1 MFMSSGRRR
10 IPRALPALVA
20 LAAALP
26 VAGAEAAAAG
36 PSVTVRVE
44 GVESTLSTPYRSIN
58 DPAHAVVL
66 GTASDTPVAVPSD
79 VDCGLGSGL
88 APANSVAAAV
98 KATDASWAMDAYGF
112 PATLT
117 LFGASYGIYGAAFI
131 SDPTAP
137 DPTVWS
143 AWVNNHYH
151 NLYQFTSFF
160 CRALEDGDE
169 VLLQGSVQRL
179 PDGGSSM
186 FGLPVTPKLE
196 LEDLPVTVAKGV
208 PFDVKVAKRAP
219 ADWGGAE
226 GDGVRADAV
235 GYTVDAAGG
244 AVTTGPGGTATLTIN
259 GGGYYAVSAYHP
271 EAYGDANSAFPTPSG
286 NSARTVASRICV
298 FDESVPSSPCVG
310 NLLSVSST
318 PFGTQARDTI
328 GPPRTI
334 TLSSELGHV
343 GVTSVKVVGA
353 GPEQDGVDDFQVSHD
368 GCSGQS
374 VSGTAVTCV
383 IRVRFAPT
391 SIGARAAT
399 LRIAND
405 GGTGALDVP
414 LAGAGGAPSA
424 GPAGQDGEKGD
435 KGDAG
440 GAGAAGANGAPG
452 PAGAGGPAG
461 PAGATGPAGTTGP
474 QGKSGRDARCTV
486 KRTKGAPK
494 VTCKLVATK
503 SASKATL
510 TRNGRVYA
518 RGTLTALRATRKVGA
533 GAYTLRYRSAAGK
546 AIALR
551 VRIG

>member
-1 MFMSSGRRR
+1 MFMSSGRCR

-26 VAGAEAAAAG
+26 VAGAEAATG

-44 GVESTLSTPYRSIN
+44 GVESTLATPYRSIN
-58 DPAHAVVL
+58 DPTHAVAL
-66 GTASDTPVAVPSD
+66 GTASDMPVAVPSD

-88 APANSVAAAV
+88 APADSVAAAV
-98 KATDASWAMDAYGF
+98 KATDSSWAMDAYGF

-117 LFGASYGIYGAAFI
+117 LFGAPSGIYGAAFI

-143 AWVNNHYH
+143 AWVNNHYY
-151 NLYQFTSFF
+151 NLYQFNSFF
-160 CRALEDGDE
+160 CRTLQDGDE
-169 VLLQGSVQRL
+169 VLLQGSVQRV
-179 PDGGSSM
+179 PDGGSM

-208 PFDVKVAKRAP
+208 PFDVKVATRTP
-219 ADWGGAE
+219 ADWSGAE

-235 GYTVDAAGG
+235 GYTVDAAGQ
-244 AVTTGPGGTATLTIN
+244 AVTTEAGGTATLTIN

-286 NSARTVASRICV
+286 NSARSVAKRICV
-298 FDESVPSSPCVG
+298 FDEANPNSPCIG
-310 NLLSVSST
+310 NLLSVASS

-328 GPPRTI
+328 GPPRTV

-343 GVTSVKVVGA
+343 GVTSVKVLGA
-353 GPEQDGVDDFQVSHD
+353 GAEQDGVDDFQVSYD
-368 GCSGQS
+368 GCSGQT
-374 VSGTAVTCV
+374 VSGTTVTCV

-391 SIGARAAT
+391 SLGVRSAT

-405 GGTGALDVP
+405 GGTGALDIP
-414 LAGAGGAPSA
+414 LAGTGGAPSA
-424 GPAGQDGEKGD
+424 GPAGQDGDKGD

-440 GAGAAGANGAPG
+440 TAGANGAPG
-452 PAGAGGPAG
+452 PVGSGGP
-461 PAGATGPAGTTGP
+461 TGP
-474 QGKSGRDARCTV
+474 QGTTGAAGPQGKAGKDGRDARCTV
-486 KRTKGAPK
+486 KRTKGTPK

-503 SASKATL
+503 SATKATL

-518 RGTLTALRATRKVGA
+518 RGTVATLRATRKVGA
-533 GAYTLRYRSAAGK
+533 GAYTLRYRTAADK
-546 AIALR
+546 AVALR

>member
-1 MFMSSGRRR
+1 MFMSSGRCR
-10 IPRALPALVA
+10 ISRALPALVA

-26 VAGAEAAAAG
+26 VAGAEAATG

-58 DPAHAVVL
+58 DPVHAVAL
-66 GTASDTPVAVPSD
+66 GTASDAPVAVPSD
-79 VDCGLGSGL
+79 VDCGLGGGL
-88 APANSVAAAV
+88 APADSVAAAV

-143 AWVNNHYH
+143 AWVNNHYY

-160 CRALEDGDE
+160 CRTLQEGDD
-169 VLLQGSVQRL
+169 VLLQGSVQRV

-208 PFDVKVAKRAP
+208 PFDVKVATRTP
-219 ADWGGAE
+219 ADWSGAE

-235 GYTVDAAGG
+235 GYTMDAAGQT
-244 AVTTGPGGTATLTIN
+244 ATTGSGGTATLTIN

-286 NSARTVASRICV
+286 NSARTVAKRICV
-298 FDESVPSSPCVG
+298 FDETNPSSPCIG
-310 NLLSVSST
+310 NLLSAAST

-343 GVTSVKVVGA
+343 GVTSVKVLGA
-353 GPEQDGVDDFQVSHD
+353 GAEQDGVDDFQVSYD
-368 GCSGQS
+368 GCSGQT

-391 SIGARAAT
+391 SLGVRAAT
-399 LRIAND
+399 LRVANG
-405 GGTGALDVP
+405 GGTGALDIP
-414 LAGAGGAPSA
+414 LAGTGGAPSA

-435 KGDAG
+435 EGDAG
-440 GAGAAGANGAPG
+440 PAGANGAQG
-452 PAGAGGPAG
+452 PVGSGGPAG
-461 PAGATGPAGTTGP
+461 PQGGTGPAGAAGS
-474 QGKSGRDARCTV
+474 QGKAGKDGRDARCTV
-486 KRTKGAPK
+486 RRTKGAPK

-503 SASKATL
+503 SATKASL

-518 RGTLTALRATRKVGA
+518 RGTVATLRATRKVSA
-533 GAYTLRYRSAAGK
+533 GAYTLRFRTATGK
-546 AIALR
+546 AVALR
-551 VRIG
+551 VHIG